1 MIHVIHI
8 IYDVLY
14 NIYIGFYIMITLI
27 IIIKID
33 FPWNHHNKKMFY
45 QSYLK
50 ILFFLPIMVIISYI
64 YFYKL
69 ILNYLILSIISTKS
83 VCNNFAYIK
92 YINLFWLVSLYY
104 KIIDQF
110 QINVY
115 HFVISFKYE
124 REHWI
129 SKLSNR
135 AQLIWYQ

>member
-14 NIYIGFYIMITLI
+14 NIYIGFYIMINLI

-33 FPWNHHNKKMFY
+33 FLWNHHNKKMFY

-104 KIIDQF
+104 KIIDKF